1 MPKVQHAFDVLDS
14 AIGPRLARIV
24 ALFGDD
30 RFLKRLVLDHLLAG
44 GDQAGEDAR
53 YAGDTAEWREIADD
67 LATVSLFS
75 SGPRRVLVS
84 DADELV
90 TRYRGE
96 LESYAASGAGGGT
109 LILELASLPSN
120 TRLYRSVA
128 EHGWLIDCRL
138 PEVERG
144 RSKAPD
150 VNRMKK
156 WLDNWAKCRHKVRL
170 LPEAMELL
178 TGLVGW
184 EFGRLDQE
192 LAKLALFVEPQG
204 RIDAEL
210 VQQVVGG
217 WRTQTTWEMLDAV
230 AEGRADSALT
240 QLDQLLQAGEPPQ
253 ALFGSIA
260 WSLRRFAAATRLVEQ
275 QERRGGRLDVAAIL
289 QQAGFRNWPSN
300 ALDQAR
306 KQLQQVSRQRGGQLY
321 RWLLETDLALKGSH
335 SSPHRSR
342 WALELL
348 FLRLARQVR

>member
-1 MPKVQHAFDVLDS
+1 MPTVQHAFDVLDS
-14 AIGPRLARIV
+14 AAGQRLPRMV

-30 RFLKRLVLDHLLAG
+30 RFLKRLVLDHVLAG
-44 GDQAGEDAR
+44 GSEAGEDAR
-53 YAGDTAEWREIADD
+53 YAGDAAEWREIADD
-67 LATVSLFS
+67 LATGSLFS

-84 DADELV
+84 DADALV
-90 TRYRGE
+90 TRCRGE
-96 LESYAASGAGGGT
+96 LESYAGGGAGGGT
-109 LILELASLPSN
+109 LVLELASLPSN

-128 EHGWLIDCRL
+128 EHGWLIDCRP
-138 PEVERG
+138 PEIERG
-144 RSKAPD
+144 RSKVPD
-150 VNRMKK
+150 VNRTQK
-156 WLDNWAKCRHKVRL
+156 WLDNWAKRRHNIRL

-184 EFGRLDQE
+184 DFGRLDQE
-192 LAKLALFVEPQG
+192 LAKLALFVEQQG

-230 AEGRADSALT
+230 AEGRADAALR
-240 QLDQLLQAGEPPQ
+240 QLDQLLQAGESPL
-253 ALFGSIA
+253 ALFGSTA
-260 WSLRRFAAATRLVEQ
+260 WSLRRFAAATRLVER
-275 QERRGGRLDVAAIL
+275 QERHGGRLDLAAIL

-306 KQLQQVSRQRGGQLY
+306 KQLQQISRQRGGQLY

-348 FLRLARQVR
+348 FLRLAKAAR